1 MVTGERLLTALEE
14 LVKPE
19 HTGLVVID
27 MQNDFCHREGFFG
40 KRESE
45 ARGQQQKQANLSYIE
60 DMIPNLIHLIDV
72 ARLISIKTYF
82 VHSFHDDR
90 YLPPM
95 YRLTKVRIGRKG
107 VLCPEGKWGSEQFEG
122 FEPKPGDNI
131 ITKYVHSS
139 FIGSNFED
147 ILKRDKIKSLIITG
161 VNTDVCCESTIR
173 DGAMLGFY
181 IIVPRDCVGTHTIES
196 HEGALTRIDR
206 LWGVVTT
213 SQEVMA
219 TWKSR

>member
-1 MVTGERLLTALEE
+1 MVTGERLLTTLEE

-40 KRESE
+40 KKGSE
-45 ARGQQQKQANLSYIE
+45 ARGQKQKQVDLSHIE

-72 ARLISIKTYF
+72 ARLISVKTYF
-82 VHSFHDDR
+82 MRCFHDAQ

-95 YRLTKVRIGRKG
+95 SRLAELRIGRKG

-173 DGAMLGFY
+173 DGSMLGFY
-181 IIVPRDCVGTHTIES
+181 IIVPRDCVGAHTIEA
-196 HEGALTRIDR
+196 HEWALARIDR

-213 SQEVMA
+213 SQEIMA

>member
-1 MVTGERLLTALEE
+1 MTLQEKLLTTLEE
-14 LVKPE
+14 LTKPE
-19 HTGLVVID
+19 YTGIVVVD
-27 MQNDFCHREGFFG
+27 MLNDFCHRDGFLG
-40 KRESE
+40 KGGHDTSG
-45 ARGQQQKQANLSYIE
+45 AGQEPADLSSIE
-60 DMIPNLIHLIDV
+60 EMTPKLLHLIET
-72 ARLISIKTYF
+72 ARSAGLKIYF
-82 VHSFHDDR
+82 VRMIGDDQ

-95 YRLTKVRIGRKG
+95 AQLRKFRLGRTG
-107 VLCPEGKWGSEQFEG
+107 ILCPEGKWGSEQFDD

-147 ILKRDKIKSLIITG
+147 ILRRDKIKSLIITG

-173 DGAMLGFY
+173 DGSMLGFY
-181 IIVPRDCVGTHTIES
+181 MIVPRDCVGAHTSEA
-196 HEGALTRIDR
+196 HEWALARIDR

-213 SQEVMA
+213 SQEIIA